1 MKNKILKGL
10 SFILA
15 LSVLLSAC
23 TSGNGN
29 GHPDNEG
36 ITISG
41 VVGFPQDGEIL
52 LEKYENN
59 KVVPFDTFNLDENYT
74 FSKKVSIVEP
84 GYYRINFYNMQ
95 FVNVLLNDDDINVR
109 VDGNNRQGNAEVT
122 GSKDHDF
129 IGRIQQMTGEFQSS
143 PEIQE
148 INQKFGQARA
158 VNDEEAMQALQD
170 EYIVLDNKFKEKVI
184 EIIDSTGAT
193 LGVLEVLRSGR
204 MLDKDK
210 NHDLFVKIAE
220 DAKTKLPN
228 SEVAKQFIAEVEAS
242 KMLAIGMEAPEIALP
257 NPDGEIVPLSSLRGK
272 YVLVDFWAKWCGPC
286 RRENPNV
293 VKVYNKY
300 HDKGFEVYGV
310 SLDRKKEDWLQAI
323 EQDGLHWTQVSD
335 LKYWNSE
342 AAKTYNVKS
351 IPFALLLD
359 PDGKI
364 IGKNLRGRALEQKLE
379 EIFKEG

>member
-1 MKNKILKGL
+1 MRKKIYKGL

-15 LSVLLSAC
+15 LSIVLSSC

-29 GHPDNEG
+29 GHPENEG

-41 VVGFPQDGEIL
+41 VVGNPQDGEIL

-59 KVVPFDTFNLDENYT
+59 KVVPFDTFNLDENYS
-74 FSKKVSIVEP
+74 FSKKVNITEP
-84 GYYRINFYNMQ
+84 GYYRLNFYNMQ
-95 FVNVLLNDDDINVR
+95 FVNVLLNDDDISVR
-109 VDGNNRQGNAEVT
+109 VEGNNRQGKAEVT
-122 GSKDHDF
+122 GSSDHDL
-129 IGRIQQMTGEFQSS
+129 IGKIQQMTGEFQTS

-148 INQKFGQARA
+148 INQKFNEARVA
-158 VNDEEAMQALQD
+158 NDEETMQALQD
-170 EYIVLDNKFKEKVI
+170 EYLVLDSKFKEKVVD
-184 EIIDSTGAT
+184 IIDSTGAT
-193 LGVLEVLRSGR
+193 LGVLEIMRSGR
-204 MLDKDK
+204 ILDKDK
-210 NHDLFVKIAE
+210 HHELFVKIAE

-228 SEVAKQFIAEVEAS
+228 SEVAKQFISDVEAS

-286 RRENPNV
+286 RKENPNV
-293 VKVYNKY
+293 VNVYNKY

-310 SLDRKKEDWLQAI
+310 SLDRKKEDWLLAI

>member
-1 MKNKILKGL
+1 MRKTFFKISSLLL
-10 SFILA
+10 SI
-15 LSVLLSAC
+15 SVLITAC

-29 GHPDNEG
+29 GHQELEG

-41 VVGFPQDGEIL
+41 VVGHPQTGEIT

-59 KVVPFDTFNLDENYT
+59 KPIPFDTFNLDENYS
-74 FSKKVSIVEP
+74 FSKKVAIVEP
-84 GYYRINFYNMQ
+84 GYYRLNFYNTQ
-95 FVNVLLNDDDINVR
+95 FVNVLLNKDDIKVR
-109 VDGNNRQGNAEVT
+109 VDGNNRGGYAEVN
-122 GSKDHDF
+122 GSSDHDF
-129 IGRIQQMTGEFQSS
+129 ITMIQQMNGQFQSS
-143 PEIQE
+143 PEVQQ
-148 INQKFGQARA
+148 INQKFGAAREA
-158 VNDEEAMQALQD
+158 NDTEAMAELQN
-170 EYIVLDNKFKEKVI
+170 EYMKLDAQFKQKLVN
-184 EIIDSTGAT
+184 IIDTTGAT
-193 LGVLEVLRSGR
+193 LGVLEILRSGR
-204 MLDKDK
+204 ILDKDA
-210 NHDLFVKIAE
+210 HHELFVKIAE
-220 DAKTKLPN
+220 DAKVKLAN
-228 SEVAKQFIAEVEAS
+228 SEVAAEFINEVEAS
-242 KMLAIGMEAPEIALP
+242 KQLAIGMEAPELALP
-257 NPDGEIVPLSSLRGK
+257 NPEGEIVPLSSLRGK

-310 SLDRKKEDWLQAI
+310 SLDRKKEDWLLAI

-342 AAKTYNVKS
+342 AAKIYNIKS

-379 EIFKEG
+379 EIFGE